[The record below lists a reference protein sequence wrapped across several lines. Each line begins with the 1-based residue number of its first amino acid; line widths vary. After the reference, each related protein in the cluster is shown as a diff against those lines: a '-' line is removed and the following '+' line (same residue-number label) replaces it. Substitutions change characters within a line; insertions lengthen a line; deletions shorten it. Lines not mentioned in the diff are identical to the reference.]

1 MCCLFQI
8 EVIMKNICV
17 ITGASSGIGKEF
29 FAEIVNDN
37 SFKFDEYWVIARNAS
52 RLEELK
58 ALTNT
63 PVKVIPLDLS
73 KESSLEE
80 YRRLLEEE
88 KPEISLLVN
97 CSGFGKFESTVKVGY
112 DVTMNMID
120 LNAKATAAMDIISLD
135 YMKSGDGIINIASVA
150 GYQPIP
156 YINVYGATKAFVLN
170 FTRALAE
177 EVKHKGI
184 RVMAVC
190 PFWTKTEFFDRAVK
204 PDADAVVKTYIA
216 MYEPK
221 QIVGRALSDYK
232 KGKAVSLFGFMTKA
246 QLLLVKLLP
255 VSMVMKVWKGQ
266 QKLKN
271 RD

>member
-1 MCCLFQI
+1 
-8 EVIMKNICV
+8 MKNICV

-29 FAEIVNDN
+29 FAEIAADA
-37 SFKFDEYWVIARNAS
+37 SFKFDEFWVIARNAS
-52 RLEELK
+52 RLEELRG
-58 ALTNT
+58 LTKT
-63 PVKVIPLDLS
+63 PVKIVPLDLS
-73 KESSLEE
+73 SEDSFKK
-80 YRRLLEEE
+80 YRELLETE
-88 KPEISLLVN
+88 KPRIGLLVN

-112 DVTMNMID
+112 EDTINMID

-135 YMKSGDGIINIASVA
+135 YMGNGDGIVNIASVA

-190 PFWTKTEFFDRAVK
+190 PFWTRTEFFDRAIK
-204 PDADAVVKTYIA
+204 PDEDAVVKKYIA
-216 MYEPK
+216 MYEPR
-221 QIVGRALSDYK
+221 QIVTRALSDYK
-232 KGKAVSLFGFMTKA
+232 KGKGVSLFGFKTKM
-246 QLLLVKLLP
+246 QLLAVKLAP
-255 VSMVMKVWKGQ
+255 VPLVMKIWMAQ

>member
-1 MCCLFQI
+1 MRAI
-8 EVIMKNICV
+8 
-17 ITGASSGIGKEF
+17 S
-29 FAEIVNDN
+29 
-37 SFKFDEYWVIARNAS
+37 
-52 RLEELK
+52 
-58 ALTNT
+58 
-63 PVKVIPLDLS
+63 LDLS
-73 KESSLEE
+73 DENSYES
-80 YRRLLEEE
+80 YKKLLEEE
-88 KPEISLLVN
+88 EPRISLFVN
-97 CSGFGKFESTVKVGY
+97 CSGYGKFESVEKVGY
-112 DVTMNMID
+112 ETNLNMID
-120 LNAKATAAMDIISLD
+120 LNVKGTVAMDYLSLK
-135 YMKSGDGIINIASVA
+135 YMDKGCGIINIASVA
-150 GYQPIP
+150 AYQPIP

>member
-1 MCCLFQI
+1 
-8 EVIMKNICV
+8 MKKICV

-29 FAEIVNDN
+29 FTEIVADTHF
-37 SFKFDEYWVIARNAS
+37 SFDEYWVIARNAE

-58 ALTNT
+58 ALTST
-63 PVKVIPLDLS
+63 PVRAIPLDLS
-73 KESSLEE
+73 KESSFEE
-80 YRRLLEEE
+80 YKRLLEEE
-88 KPEISLLVN
+88 KPQISLFVN

-112 DVTMNMID
+112 EVTMNMID

-135 YMKSGDGIINIASVA
+135 YMQKGDGIINIASVA

-190 PFWTKTEFFDRAVK
+190 PFWTKTEFFNRAVK
-204 PDADAVVKTYIA
+204 PDEDAVVKTYIA
-216 MYEPK
+216 MYEPR
-221 QIVGRALSDYK
+221 QIVGRALADYK

-255 VSMVMKVWKGQ
+255 VSAVMKVWKGQ